1 MLEPPTRKRRL
12 GITSGIHHDSN
23 STAAPQNVRASTSSS
38 YYVVV
43 LPKNN
48 TMPRNMYVLRGS
60 KSKPR
65 AKLNLKQQATRAG
78 AKQPI
83 FGTNPICMSVPAAG
97 GPVTMDMA
105 TAAYAWFGVLEA
117 KTAGRPLPE
126 GVAMDPQGRD
136 TTDPEAVLSGGAL
149 KVFDGSHKGSALAL
163 FVELLAGPLVGA
175 AVADKLEEKN
185 WGNLI
190 VAIDPSMLQV
200 PPPPCLL

>member
-1 MLEPPTRKRRL
+1 MQFRCAFFISPEIIQTC
-12 GITSGIHHDSN
+12 
-23 STAAPQNVRASTSSS
+23 
-38 YYVVV
+38 
-43 LPKNN
+43 
-48 TMPRNMYVLRGS
+48 
-60 KSKPR
+60 
-65 AKLNLKQQATRAG
+65 AG
-78 AKQPI
+78 AKQAI

-126 GVAMDPQGRD
+126 GVAMDAQGRD

-149 KVFDGSHKGSALAL
+149 KVFDASHKGSALAL

-190 VAIDPSMLQV
+190 VAINPSLLQV
-200 PPPPCLL
+200 RLLRLSLLQCLITLSFMMSVFCTIQNRCVIENHTVKVVLVVSYFNACGDRRCW

>member
-1 MLEPPTRKRRL
+1 
-12 GITSGIHHDSN
+12 
-23 STAAPQNVRASTSSS
+23 
-38 YYVVV
+38 
-43 LPKNN
+43 
-48 TMPRNMYVLRGS
+48 
-60 KSKPR
+60 
-65 AKLNLKQQATRAG
+65 
-78 AKQPI
+78 
-83 FGTNPICMSVPAAG
+83 MSVPAAG

-117 KTAGRPLPE
+117 KTAGKPLPE

-136 TTDPEAVLSGGAL
+136 TTDPDAVLSGGAL

-190 VAIDPSMLQV
+190 VAIDPAMLQV
-200 PPPPCLL
+200 PPSP